1 VHCHHLCLLPCLE
14 QAAAV
19 AARLC
24 SCMAFVAGIAEIDL
38 TKATADMEVGRA
50 EVEAKLVVE
59 GMLVPVLKLE
69 VVGEVGRS

>member
-1 VHCHHLCLLPCLE
+1 VHCHHLCLLPCHE
-14 QAAAV
+14 QATAA